1 MRAFAIGS
9 DFTGSMAGV
18 ELLAQWNYWCEYM
31 NRGPAELSL
40 PSLFLSE
47 RENLREG
54 FAMSRGHRKQMAITF
69 ITILGLPFLLTD
81 LVPRRLALWTCRNPV
96 WPMAVEAVSDV
107 GAADPFDQPRGDTPV
122 GWADTAIAR
131 AMRKWPTVPTRKVA
145 HWMGEPD
152 AAKNAQLWLQDI
164 PSPSTQDGGGAPK
177 VFEIDRISRP

>member
-1 MRAFAIGS
+1 
-9 DFTGSMAGV
+9 
-18 ELLAQWNYWCEYM
+18 M

-81 LVPRRLALWTCRNPV
+81 LVPRRLALWACRNPV

-107 GAADPFDQPRGDTPV
+107 GAADPFDLPRGDTPV

-131 AMRKWPTVPTRKVA
+131 AKRKWPTVPTRKVA
-145 HWMGEPD
+145 HWMGEPTLPRMRNCGCRTFHRHQRKMVGGRPKCSKSIES
-152 AAKNAQLWLQDI
+152 AG
-164 PSPSTQDGGGAPK
+164 PERSTVIGSD
-177 VFEIDRISRP
+177 